1 MSGIRTHGAHLRSRT
16 GCGGWFWTDSGPP
29 FRNTSSTSRK
39 TIGRGGPAAQPHNG
53 ARRGVN
59 NEALRGL
66 RATGHVAEMD
76 HGGGRRVGMRGL
88 QSRISE
94 VSRVHV
100 GRPALESRGG
110 ARTTTS
116 GVTRHYRYRG
126 LRILSGW
133 RANPHYSVRREKAPF
148 LSGCE
153 SRPATVAPAGS
164 SRSGRWR

>member
-59 NEALRGL
+59 NEALRVL
-66 RATGHVAEMD
+66 PRTVDAAAPA
-76 HGGGRRVGMRGL
+76 HGVDRGVGVRSL
-88 QSRISE
+88 PARDAE

-116 GVTRHYRYRG
+116 GVTRHSRYRG

-133 RANPHYSVRREKAPF
+133 RVNLLRTK
-148 LSGCE
+148 L
-153 SRPATVAPAGS
+153 
-164 SRSGRWR
+164 